1 MMSVYFDT
9 FYPVGPDSSG
19 GPRVVRLLW
28 GEDEETS
35 ALRYRAHGVT
45 CLAMMDDVVPLLNI
59 RACWTSVCFEVALEG
74 TYRAFDASDLRHR
87 GLAER
92 YCHILGFVIQH
103 DNPTWLTAIRESV
116 FDSIQ
121 IHHIPRYTPL
131 VIQLE
136 LGEARPDEVRS
147 FAPSPYQSTRWIRGI
162 GEALGAIG
170 GVQILSTIP
179 R

>member
-1 MMSVYFDT
+1 MISVYFDT
-9 FYPVGPDSSG
+9 FYPVVPHSSG

-28 GEDEETS
+28 GEDEENS
-35 ALRYRAHGVT
+35 ALRYRAHGFT
-45 CLAMMDDVVPLLNI
+45 CLAVNDDLVPLLKI
-59 RACWTSVCFEVALEG
+59 RACWTSVRFEVALEG
-74 TYRAFDASDLRHR
+74 SYRALDKSDFKHKV
-87 GLAER
+87 LAEKC
-92 YCHILGFVIQH
+92 CHILGLVIQH
-103 DNPTWLTAIRESV
+103 DNPAWLTAIREGV

-147 FAPSPYQSTRWIRGI
+147 FAPSLYQPTRWIRGI

-170 GVQILSTIP
+170 CTQILSTIP